1 MITKARQTNLRAY
14 NFLIRTS
21 YIVSVAKRANTGYN
35 QFGITLLEL
44 QGAKFRK
51 EPAMSDQ
58 FLGKVTSD
66 LDPFKKILSYIPG
79 FKGYMERQSRRDA
92 DKLLRET
99 VADRFEQ
106 QWGRISALQREFIS
120 SGDIAYVDDLE
131 AAAIKLR
138 TFADRV
144 RRATRGYSGLFDA
157 VKINE
162 EELGKLYEY
171 DATML
176 GLADEVGRAVDNVE
190 ASVGSE
196 GLPAALRNLK
206 TVTQQ
211 CIDVFDR
218 REEAILGSGQPQ
230 A

>member
-1 MITKARQTNLRAY
+1 
-14 NFLIRTS
+14 
-21 YIVSVAKRANTGYN
+21 
-35 QFGITLLEL
+35 
-44 QGAKFRK
+44 
-51 EPAMSDQ
+51 MSDQ

-106 QWGRISALQREFIS
+106 EWGRISALQREFIS
-120 SGDIAYVDDLE
+120 SGDIGYVDDLE
-131 AAAIKLR
+131 SSAIKLR

-144 RRATRGYSGLFDA
+144 RRASRGYSGLFDA
-157 VKINE
+157 AKINE
-162 EELGKLYEY
+162 EELGRLYEY
-171 DATML
+171 DASML
-176 GLADEVGRAVDNVE
+176 GLADEVGRAVGNVE
-190 ASVGSE
+190 ASVGSD
-196 GLPAALRNLK
+196 GLPAALRNLRV
-206 TVTQQ
+206 VTQQ